1 MNQDGI
7 LADDN
12 LKNMESVKTNGQLGD
27 DDIIIIDSQSD
38 ENKDGAKISI
48 SDDLF
53 KKHKEPGCKT
63 TDNDVNEETSITD
76 DDSEADSYEFFVR
89 ESDNEQASGSEIDA
103 EVCESNNL
111 FQFYGD
117 LLKFCEV
124 LSVLNY

>member
-7 LADDN
+7 LVDDN

-53 KKHKEPGCKT
+53 KEHKEPGCKT

-76 DDSEADSYEFFVR
+76 DDSEADSYEFFAR

-103 EVCESNNL
+103 EVCESNDL